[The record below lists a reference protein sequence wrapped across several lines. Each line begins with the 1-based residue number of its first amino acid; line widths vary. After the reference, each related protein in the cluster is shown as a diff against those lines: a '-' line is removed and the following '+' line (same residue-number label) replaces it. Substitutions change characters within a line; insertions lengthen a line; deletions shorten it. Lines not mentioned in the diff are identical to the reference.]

1 MKKYIAIIIILIAVA
16 FMLWA
21 LFNSSA
27 DPSKSETYM
36 LKDKHDRVV
45 KKERSLAGEK
55 GKSIAVSENET
66 TERHGSDDFDSCV
79 NNNNYLSVFKR
90 LDGLGIG
97 QENLVGR
104 GHYQEL
110 NLSSLAS
117 YADAGEPDAMFL
129 YGLELVWKGLF
140 GMYQTKRYREHP
152 VGSPSFKES
161 LKNHKVDL
169 SKVREGEKY
178 LFKSAVQGK
187 LLALGEIAAYFA
199 ISVKS
204 LKKQEESEEQI
215 KRYLVES
222 HAYTLL
228 MKDVFKNDY
237 SLLESLTIDNK
248 SLDTTLKIAF
258 PYGVPQ
264 GGEADLINKAQN
276 RFKELK
282 EKWRSS
288 REYFGYDVYPDL
300 FTTDEEE
307 LYITCS

>member
-1 MKKYIAIIIILIAVA
+1 MKKFVLIPATILVILYVLWSFFFVIEHASDEVTIAKVGT
-16 FMLWA
+16 
-21 LFNSSA
+21 
-27 DPSKSETYM
+27 SKEVEIKEKSQVSKNDTKPFEGSEQE
-36 LKDKHDRVV
+36 
-45 KKERSLAGEK
+45 ER
-55 GKSIAVSENET
+55 
-66 TERHGSDDFDSCV
+66 DDFKDSSNCI
-79 NNNNYLSVFKR
+79 NDPDFRSVFKR
-90 LDGLGIG
+90 LDALGLG

-104 GHYQEL
+104 GYYQEL
-110 NLSSLAS
+110 NLLSLAS

-152 VGSPSFKES
+152 VGSPGFKES

-169 SKVREGEKY
+169 SKIREGEKY
-178 LFKSAVQGK
+178 LFQSAVQGK

-237 SLLESLTIDNK
+237 SLLESLAIDNK

-258 PYGVPQ
+258 PDGIPGDVK
-264 GGEADLINKAQN
+264 ADLIKKAQS
-276 RFKELK
+276 RYKELK
-282 EKWRSS
+282 EGWRTS

-300 FTTDEEE
+300 FTKDEEE
-307 LYITCS
+307 LFTACS

>member
-1 MKKYIAIIIILIAVA
+1 MKKVVLITATILVILYILWSFFFVA
-16 FMLWA
+16 EHA
-21 LFNSSA
+21 SDEVTISKARISKEVETKVKSQVTKSGTKPSEGTKQA
-27 DPSKSETYM
+27 DPEDF
-36 LKDKHDRVV
+36 KDSSGCINDP
-45 KKERSLAGEK
+45 
-55 GKSIAVSENET
+55 N
-66 TERHGSDDFDSCV
+66 F
-79 NNNNYLSVFKR
+79 LSVFKR
-90 LDGLGIG
+90 LDALGIG
-97 QENLVGR
+97 QANLVGR

-140 GMYQTKRYREHP
+140 GMYQTKHYREHP
-152 VGSPSFKES
+152 VGSTSFKES

-204 LKKQEESEEQI
+204 LKKQEESEDQI

-258 PYGVPQ
+258 PDGVPQ
-264 GGEADLINKAQN
+264 GVEADLINKAQN